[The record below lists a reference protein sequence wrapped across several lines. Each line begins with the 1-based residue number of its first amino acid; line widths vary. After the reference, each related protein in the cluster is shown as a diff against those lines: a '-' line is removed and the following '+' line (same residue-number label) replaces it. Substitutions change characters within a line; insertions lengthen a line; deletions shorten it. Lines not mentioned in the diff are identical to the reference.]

1 MASEAVS
8 AVRTAP
14 LPDAGGELVNRIA
27 SSHHLKSSPRLRE
40 LLFYIAKCAI
50 REAPEDATERQIGI
64 RVFGRHP
71 GYNSSDDSIVR
82 THARLLRQKLAAY
95 SAEDGSAE
103 EIVMDAPMGHYLPV
117 FHALVAL
124 ALGTT
129 EAPPA
134 LPLPVAVPEAT
145 PARPPRRAF
154 LWRNWI
160 IAAAFLPVLAA
171 AAILFLRPWHGSAPA
186 ETAVDLFWR
195 PFLSAEPPLVFFW

>member
-50 REAPEDATERQIGI
+50 REAPEDATEQQIGI

-71 GYNSSDDSIVR
+71 GYNSSEDSIVR

-95 SAEDGSAE
+95 FAEEGIGE
-103 EIVMDAPMGHYLPV
+103 EIVVDIPKGHYLPV
-117 FHALVAL
+117 FHPRSEQASGSLGGIKSVIFPAL
-124 ALGTT
+124 AKAGSKTRSLSW
-129 EAPPA
+129 EWKA
-134 LPLPVAVPEAT
+134 
-145 PARPPRRAF
+145 
-154 LWRNWI
+154 
-160 IAAAFLPVLAA
+160 
-171 AAILFLRPWHGSAPA
+171 LFL
-186 ETAVDLFWR
+186 
-195 PFLSAEPPLVFFW
+195 